1 MLFISNEFNKL
12 KNIAYIYVRIIIVI
26 NMSLKWK
33 EIKWKVRG
41 LRFDDSAGT
50 EDTAL
55 HSKSE
60 VQQTYQQHA
69 NTN

>member
-1 MLFISNEFNKL
+1 M
-12 KNIAYIYVRIIIVI
+12 
-26 NMSLKWK
+26 K

-41 LRFDDSAGT
+41 LRFDYA
-50 EDTAL
+50 EDTVDTPL

-60 VQQTYQQHA
+60 VQQTYQQHV